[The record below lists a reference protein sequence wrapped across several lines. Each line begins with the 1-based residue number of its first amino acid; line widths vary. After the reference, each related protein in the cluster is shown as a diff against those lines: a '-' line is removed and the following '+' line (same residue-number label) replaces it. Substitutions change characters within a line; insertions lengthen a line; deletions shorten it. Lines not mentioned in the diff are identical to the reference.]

1 MKRICKDKQVLILMM
16 SYILMEMSVLLLAR
30 LVQLSVF
37 AITTTVY
44 SSPQCRSSQEQWVAL
59 VWHGWAWPS
68 SPVAVAVYVSA
79 PSLEPQLTE
88 PVLSSHC
95 T

>member
-37 AITTTVY
+37 AVTITVY
-44 SSPQCRSSQEQWVAL
+44 SSPQCRSSQEQ
-59 VWHGWAWPS
+59 
-68 SPVAVAVYVSA
+68 
-79 PSLEPQLTE
+79 
-88 PVLSSHC
+88 
-95 T
+95 

>member
-1 MKRICKDKQVLILMM
+1 MM

-30 LVQLSVF
+30 LEQLYPL
-37 AITTTVY
+37 ALTTTVY
-44 SSPQCRSSQEQWVAL
+44 SSPQCRSSQEQWEVL
-59 VWHGWAWPS
+59 VWHEWTWPS
-68 SPVAVAVYVSA
+68 SPVAVAVYVLA
-79 PSLEPQLTE
+79 PSLDPQLTD